1 MISGMKKE
9 AGRNLLGQ
17 TLILLI
23 TVAWGSSFIILK
35 HAIENSPALYIIGL
49 RFSVS
54 GICMAA
60 IFFKKIATIDKTTL
74 LCGLMLGI
82 TLTIAYMTQTL
93 GLKYISAGKNA
104 FLTSLYCVVIPFLQ
118 WAIFKDKP
126 KSYNVISAFLC
137 VTGFAFVAFS
147 GTGETERNEL
157 LGSALTVVCAVF
169 YAFQIIFSGKYQ
181 ERGCDTLQLLIVQFL
196 TVGVLTLGVSFIF
209 ELPVY
214 GIESF
219 AISKSL
225 LLPLSYLTFVCTL
238 LAQVGQMVGI
248 KLTSPAQASLILA
261 FEAVFGAIF
270 SIISGDE
277 ILNGY
282 LVAGFLIIFAG
293 TMISELKPNFLK
305 IFRKK
310 PKNNSENPPSDG

>member
-1 MISGMKKE
+1 MISAMRKE
-9 AGRNLLGQ
+9 TRRNLSGQ
-17 TLILLI
+17 ALILLT
-23 TVAWGSSFIILK
+23 TVAWGLSFVILK
-35 HAIENSPALYIIGL
+35 HAIENSPALYVIGL
-49 RFSVS
+49 RFAVS

-60 IFFKKIATIDKTTL
+60 IFFKKIAAIDKTTL
-74 LCGLMLGI
+74 LCGLTLGVI
-82 TLTIAYMTQTL
+82 LTAAYMMQTL

-104 FLTSLYCVVIPFLQ
+104 FLTSLYCVIIPFVQ

-126 KSYNVISAFLC
+126 KIYNVISAFLC
-137 VTGFAFVAFS
+137 VAGLAFVAFS

-157 LGSALTVVCAVF
+157 LGSALTVVGAVF
-169 YAFQIIFSGKYQ
+169 YSFQIIFSGKFQ
-181 ERGCDTLQLLIVQFL
+181 ERGCNTLQLLIIMFL

-209 ELPVY
+209 ELPIY
-214 GIESF
+214 GVESF

-225 LLPLSYLTFVCTL
+225 ILPLLYLTFVATL
-238 LAQVGQMVGI
+238 FAQMGQMVGI
-248 KLTSPAQASLILA
+248 KLTSPAQASIILA
-261 FEAVFGAIF
+261 FEAVFAAIF
-270 SIISGDE
+270 SIIVGDE

-293 TMISELKPNFLK
+293 TMISELKLDVLK